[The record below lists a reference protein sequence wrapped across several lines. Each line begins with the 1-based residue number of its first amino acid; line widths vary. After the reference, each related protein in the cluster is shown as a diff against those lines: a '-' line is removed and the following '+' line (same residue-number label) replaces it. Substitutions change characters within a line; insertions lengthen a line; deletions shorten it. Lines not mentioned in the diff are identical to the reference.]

1 MFHSRFCPSLSVVV
15 VFSIVVFATVALA
28 EAPWAMVGANSARTN
43 QSSFQGPAA
52 EISLLWKVPTEHE
65 ESLYATVAED
75 GTIFALD
82 QKLYAYDRD
91 GRLSFQKDLGPA
103 YCYGTEVGVIDGDI
117 VYAGLV
123 NTLYAFNVGGTKTG
137 EYTIADLSYDFYF
150 MTPAIGPDREIILPM
165 RKGDDSIGAPGA
177 IARVSPEGTLCWMF
191 ELGGLNLLFPPA
203 VSRDG
208 GIIVCVADLND
219 IWAAELPT
227 SLLCFEANGT
237 LRWRND
243 NIALGVPLV
252 DDGNGQVLVRASLE
266 HREPSIVAF
275 DLETGDLDWEFAPG
289 GDYSY
294 DEGIDFGRG
303 MPLALDAAN
312 GVCYAFWSSYTWDY
326 NESQLLTAI
335 GPNGELLWSNEWADN
350 GQRDYLLSRHPIV
363 DADGFVYLFYSREEY
378 EHDVQVRVVCCSE
391 VFDSSGRE
399 VAHNEYLSQETTWDW
414 CCEPAIGPDNRIYM
428 FAQDF
433 DHPVTSCLYAFGPGS
448 EPPPEYRPTILSA
461 GYGLSNVT
469 DADGGLL
476 TINAQVYHPLGTSK
490 IASVEVLMNGQP
502 TGLVLL
508 SNGTDGQYNLT
519 TEVPPGFLFA
529 GQFLLELVA
538 TDTEG
543 KVSDTWPYFTVGR
556 SSVQTP

>member
-1 MFHSRFCPSLSVVV
+1 MFHSRVCPSLSVVV
-15 VFSIVVFATVALA
+15 VFSIVLLATVALA

-43 QSSFQGPAA
+43 QSSFQGPGA
-52 EISLLWKVPTEHE
+52 EISLLWRVPTEHE
-65 ESLYATVAED
+65 GALYATVAED
-75 GTIFALD
+75 GTVFALD
-82 QKLYAYDRD
+82 HKLCAYDRD
-91 GRLSFQKDLGPA
+91 GRLSFQEDLGPA
-103 YCYGTEVGVIDGDI
+103 YCYGTEVGLICGDR

-123 NTLYAFNVGGTKTG
+123 NTLRTFNVSGAKIG
-137 EYTIADLSYDFYF
+137 EYTIPDLSDDYYF
-150 MTPAIGPDREIILPM
+150 LTPAIGPAGEIILPM

-177 IARVSPEGTLCWMF
+177 IARISPEGTLCWMF

-243 NIALGVPLV
+243 NMALGFPVV
-252 DDGNGQVLVRASLE
+252 DDGNGQVIVRPSLE
-266 HREPSIVAF
+266 HREPSIIAF
-275 DLETGDLDWEFAPG
+275 DLQTGELVWERLQ
-289 GDYSY
+289 GDQYSY
-294 DEGIDFGRG
+294 DEGINDG
-303 MPLALDAAN
+303 MGWPLALDSQR
-312 GVCYAFWSSYTWDY
+312 GICYAFWDNTSAE
-326 NESQLLTAI
+326 NRSQILSAVTTDGAF
-335 GPNGELLWSNEWADN
+335 LWSNEWADS
-350 GQRDYLLSRHPIV
+350 RDRSYDLPNHPII
-363 DADGFVYLFYSREEY
+363 DADELVYVFYSRTEY
-378 EHDVQVRVVCCSE
+378 EQGVPQRVVCCSD
-391 VFDSSGRE
+391 VFDMRGALVS
-399 VAHNEYLSQETTWDW
+399 HKEYGAGPTNLSWAG
-414 CCEPAIGPDNRIYM
+414 CEPAIGPDNRIYM

-433 DHPVTSCLYAFGPGS
+433 DNPVTCCLYAFGPGS
-448 EPPPEYRPTILSA
+448 EPPPEYWPTILSA

-476 TINAQVYHPLGTSK
+476 TINAEVYHPLGTSK
-490 IASVEVLMNGQP
+490 IASVEVLLNGQP

-508 SNGTDGQYNLT
+508 PNGTDGEYSLN
-519 TEVPPGFLFA
+519 TEVSPGFLSA
-529 GQFLLELVA
+529 GRFLLELVA